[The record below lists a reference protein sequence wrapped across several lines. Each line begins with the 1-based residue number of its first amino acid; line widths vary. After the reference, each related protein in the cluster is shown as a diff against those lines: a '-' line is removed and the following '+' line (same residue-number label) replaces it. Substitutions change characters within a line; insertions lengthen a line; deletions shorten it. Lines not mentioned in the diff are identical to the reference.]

1 VDADRVSEKHE
12 PEQERSSPSDPVE
25 CNGGKSADD
34 QPAQEQPT
42 PENVEEDSST
52 PKDPQLIETLTEI
65 SAELSALNSTVE
77 NRLRYD
83 KLKEEAFERLY
94 AELEELKRDAAFQN
108 VRPLY
113 SDLILFFDRI
123 ESTRLD
129 LAQSTPEA
137 SSLSYLLETLCD
149 ELLEILLR
157 REVETIQTTLS
168 TFDPT
173 VQRAIGTEAAS
184 IEADNNQ
191 VARVVRKG
199 FKYRDRILRAEE
211 VIVKKY
217 SESNGEAVG

>member
-1 VDADRVSEKHE
+1 MSEKLE
-12 PEQERSSPSDPVE
+12 SEQERLTPSDPVE
-25 CNGGKSADD
+25 SNGGKSPASD
-34 QPAQEQPT
+34 QPAQTQVT
-42 PENVEEDSST
+42 PGSVEEDSSI
-52 PKDPQLIETLTEI
+52 PIHPQLIETLTEI

-77 NRLRYD
+77 NRLQYD

-123 ESTRLD
+123 ESTRLE

-137 SSLSYLLETLCD
+137 SSLSHLLETLSD

-157 REVETIQTTLS
+157 REVEAIQTTLS
-168 TFDPT
+168 SFDPT
-173 VQRAIGTEAAS
+173 VQRAIGTEPVS

-217 SESNGEAVG
+217 CEPNGKAVG